1 MRTLWAATRGSKL
14 ALAQTHLAVEA
25 LRKAHPDLAVE
36 IRIVRTE
43 GDQQIDAPL
52 WKLEG
57 SGFFTAQLERALLAG
72 QADLAIH
79 SYKDLPTDQTEGLQ
93 ITAVLQRLFPEDV
106 MVCMEPV
113 SNMEQISEGARIGT
127 SSVRRAAQLR
137 HQRPD
142 LDLEPIRGNVE
153 TRLRKLRDRQF
164 DAVVLARAGLERLGI
179 RDWKGFCFDP
189 RQFLPAPAQGA
200 IAIQTRTEDQEV
212 NDLVRPAHHE
222 ETGLLVSAER
232 RVLAR
237 LHPGCHA
244 PVGAFA
250 QMDGSQMILTAF
262 AADPSGNPFLKEEI
276 GGPAAHALQY
286 AERIAEMLLSKG
298 AKEILEKHG

>member
-1 MRTLWAATRGSKL
+1 MKTLRAATRGSKL

-25 LRKAHPDLAVE
+25 LREAHPGLAVE

-43 GDQQIDAPL
+43 GDQQTDTPL

-79 SYKDLPTDQTEGLQ
+79 SYKDLPTDQTEGLHVA
-93 ITAVLQRLFPEDV
+93 AVLQRLFPEDV
-106 MVCMEPV
+106 MVCAEPI
-113 SNMEQISEGARIGT
+113 SSMEQIPHGARIGT

-137 HQRPD
+137 HRRPD
-142 LDLEPIRGNVE
+142 LEIEPIRGNVE
-153 TRLRKLRDRQF
+153 TRLRKIEDRRF

-179 RDWKGFCFDP
+179 TNWTGFCFDP

-200 IAIQTRTEDQEV
+200 IAIQTRTEDKEV

-222 ETGLLVSAER
+222 ATGLLVSAER

-250 QMDGSQMILTAF
+250 QMDGSHMILTAF

-276 GGPAAHALQY
+276 GGPAADALQY
-286 AERIAEMLLSKG
+286 AEQIAEMLVSKG
-298 AKEILEKHG
+298 AKEILETYG